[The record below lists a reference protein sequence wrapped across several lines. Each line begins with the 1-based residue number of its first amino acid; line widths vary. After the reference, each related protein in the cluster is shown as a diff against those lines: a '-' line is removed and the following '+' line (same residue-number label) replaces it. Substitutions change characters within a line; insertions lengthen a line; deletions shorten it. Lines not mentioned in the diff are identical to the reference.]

1 MFHRLNGN
9 LLLLN
14 TLKGLLQLRNLL
26 FAFLTLKFQNAEVLL
41 VFAFVLQ
48 FDTVLQHD
56 CSKEFFL
63 LLYPQVTLCQ
73 RTSLTGDTLIGKSLF
88 QRNTGGQSSL
98 ASGSKGNEINM

>member
-63 LLYPQVTLCQ
+63 LLYSNKHTEEAERL
-73 RTSLTGDTLIGKSLF
+73 
-88 QRNTGGQSSL
+88 
-98 ASGSKGNEINM
+98 NEFMVNNDGYKKLG